1 MIMLRKLANPR
12 APIKSVMVSLQRNL
26 AGFGPNGGMSQC
38 YPGSDR
44 IPHEIKEICGA
55 DICFVSKTSPQIR
68 EYSSRIS

>member
-1 MIMLRKLANPR
+1 MLRKLANPR

-38 YPGSDR
+38 YPGSDN
-44 IPHEIKEICGA
+44 IPYEIKEICGA